1 MHACAERS
9 TLVDREADDL
19 ASSVVE
25 ANEPQL
31 LLGALNVFDQLYAE
45 VLEYVH
51 CAPRGVLDRDLG
63 CSFGVECRELRIRA
77 ELQDLCHHGKQAS
90 GSILGELPRVSE
102 ERSSGEAAAV
112 RVLAGS
118 YAFYSRSS

>member
-1 MHACAERS
+1 M
-9 TLVDREADDL
+9 
-19 ASSVVE
+19 E

-63 CSFGVECRELRIRA
+63 CSIGVECRELRIRA

-102 ERSSGEAAAV
+102 DDGSPYSGAEP
-112 RVLAGS
+112 RP
-118 YAFYSRSS
+118 YAF